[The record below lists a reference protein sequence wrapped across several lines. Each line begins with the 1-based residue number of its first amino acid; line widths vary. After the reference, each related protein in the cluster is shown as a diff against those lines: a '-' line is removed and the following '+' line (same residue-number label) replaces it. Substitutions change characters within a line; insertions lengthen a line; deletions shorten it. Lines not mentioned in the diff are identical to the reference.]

1 MSEEVAAPVEP
12 EASAAATPA
21 PEAAA
26 APPRRRRWPWLTALV
41 LAFALFTTAGAY
53 VGATVSYA
61 ESLQGRLLPGTMI
74 AGVDVGGLTTD
85 EALVRVRGTLDAEL
99 DRRIVLR
106 WRDQRWA
113 TTARAL
119 GARTNARRIV
129 RDVARSQT
137 GLTWQDWARLRWMGE
152 RADVAA
158 AVHVAYGRP
167 AVARFVARAAREV
180 AAKPVDATLEV
191 AGTGIEITPSQVG
204 YRARP
209 QSAVTQILRAL
220 RGSRRNTPV
229 RLAVET
235 VNPDVSEKQY
245 AEVLLLDQSDHK
257 LTLFEDGEAIRSWIV
272 ATGTGDYPTP
282 LGQYSVTEKRY
293 LPTWINPDPEGW
305 GKDMPE
311 EIGPGPNN
319 PLGLRALN
327 WSAPGAIR
335 FHGTQAIDSLG
346 TDASHGCVRMANA
359 DVIEL
364 YDLVEVGAV
373 IVSQS

>member
-1 MSEEVAAPVEP
+1 MV
-12 EASAAATPA
+12 
-21 PEAAA
+21 
-26 APPRRRRWPWLTALV
+26 TAFV
-41 LAFALFTTAGAY
+41 LFMTAGAAA
-53 VGATVSYA
+53 GATLSYA
-61 ESLQGRLLPGTMI
+61 ESLEGRLLPGTVI
-74 AGVDVGGLTTD
+74 AGVDVGGQTTD
-85 EALVRVRGTLDAEL
+85 EALRAVRRTLTAEL

-106 WRDQRWA
+106 WGKQRWA

-129 RDVARSQT
+129 RDVAQSQT
-137 GLTWQDWARLRWMGE
+137 GLTWQDWARLRWLGD

-158 AVHVAYGRP
+158 EVAVAYGRP
-167 AVARFVARAAREV
+167 AVRRFVARAARDV

-191 AGTGIEITPSQVG
+191 SGGDVVISPSQVG

-209 QSAVTQILRAL
+209 ASAVKQILRAL

-229 RLAVET
+229 RLQVAKVK
-235 VNPDVSEKQY
+235 PDVTEEKFS
-245 AEVLLLDQSDHK
+245 EVLLLDQSDHR
-257 LTLFEDGEAIRSWIV
+257 LTLFENGQQTHSWIV

-282 LGQYSVTEKRY
+282 LGTYSVTEKRY
-293 LPTWINPDPEGW
+293 LPTWVNPSPDDW

-311 EIGPGPNN
+311 SIPPGPSN

-327 WSAPGAIR
+327 WDAPAIR
-335 FHGTQAIDSLG
+335 FHGTQAVDTLG
-346 TDASHGCVRMANA
+346 TDASHGCVRMSNP

-373 IVSQS
+373 IISQT